1 MQPAL
6 QDLKR
11 ETDTVASIAVAGAV
25 GAIHI
30 FANIGGGRL
39 IQVDLFGPE
48 RVAGGIRLTRRA
60 CCVGLSRKSCTAWT
74 VRRSSSRSAGPMD
87 ALAESVFETI
97 GVEQPHRG
105 GDRVG
110 IDLAHHLDVALC
122 RAATLDQ
129 RALVADLDR
138 SARRNVLC
146 VGTEELLRGAEGM
159 GDTLALLTRVV
170 FGGIVVA

>member
-11 ETDTVASIAVAGAV
+11 ETDTVASIAIAGAV
-25 GAIHI
+25 GAIHL

-39 IQVDLFGPE
+39 LQVDLFGRE

-60 CCVGLSRKSCTAWT
+60 YCVGLSRKSCTAWS
-74 VRRSSSRSAGPMD
+74 VRRSSRSGGPMD
-87 ALAESVFETI
+87 ALAESAFETI

>member
-1 MQPAL
+1 ML
-6 QDLKR
+6 R
-11 ETDTVASIAVAGAV
+11 
-25 GAIHI
+25 
-30 FANIGGGRL
+30 RL
-39 IQVDLFGPE
+39 IKEELYRMDGTPL
-48 RVAGGIRLTRRA
+48 
-60 CCVGLSRKSCTAWT
+60 
-74 VRRSSSRSAGPMD
+74 SSRRAGPMD
-87 ALAESVFETI
+87 ALAESAFETI

-146 VGTEELLRGAEGM
+146 VGTEELLRGAEGI